1 MGGECRQRFYV
12 LAARSKA
19 VRLSIGRFAYFCCER
34 VSLFT
39 FAVFYGYFLEK
50 TYLRRIILAVASIPI
65 AISANA
71 VRIFGTGMCVQYW
84 DAEKALGFFHQ
95 FSGWVMFL
103 ISLGCLSVVHYFMLL
118 FPIHRRSVS

>member
-39 FAVFYGYFLEK
+39 FAVFMGPLFQRGGSCSS
-50 TYLRRIILAVASIPI
+50 TRTVGSRR
-65 AISANA
+65 
-71 VRIFGTGMCVQYW
+71 RW
-84 DAEKALGFFHQ
+84 
-95 FSGWVMFL
+95 
-103 ISLGCLSVVHYFMLL
+103 
-118 FPIHRRSVS
+118 